1 MIFEEALKLT
11 LPRMSTLTVAGPVLL
26 ESMVK
31 FVGTPGSTLPASKPG
46 PNAFTLEASAGPVP
60 FPPEVT
66 NCSIG
71 FNILFERF

>member
-1 MIFEEALKLT
+1 
-11 LPRMSTLTVAGPVLL
+11 MSTLTVAGPVLL

-60 FPPEVT
+60 FPPVV
-66 NCSIG
+66 IIVQLG
-71 FNILFERF
+71 FYILFERL